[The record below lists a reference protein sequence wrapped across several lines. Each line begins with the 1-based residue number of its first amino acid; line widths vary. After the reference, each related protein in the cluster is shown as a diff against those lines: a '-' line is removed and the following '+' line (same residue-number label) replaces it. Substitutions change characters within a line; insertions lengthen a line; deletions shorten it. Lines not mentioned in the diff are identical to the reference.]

1 MIPFTGV
8 HYFVDLLTLGKS
20 LPQTLNADYAWHL
33 SNPPAPVAVSAPDAW
48 PLRLL
53 PAFLRTPLKARI
65 AARKYEQVLI
75 AMWDN
80 APHLLD
86 DIGVMLAPADGMADH
101 LVAAPARVIAH
112 ARAHGL
118 IQPPQVAATQSRP
131 AMAPAPRTAATVQR
145 PNTDRLPMQQ
155 AGIAA

>member
-1 MIPFTGV
+1 MIPFTGI
-8 HYFVDLLTLGKS
+8 HCLVDILTLSKGM
-20 LPQTLNADYAWHL
+20 PQTLNADYAWHL

-65 AARKYEQVLI
+65 AARKYEQMLI

-80 APHLLD
+80 TPHLLD
-86 DIGVMLAPADGMADH
+86 DIGVILAPADGLADH

-118 IQPPQVAATQSRP
+118 IQAKQAAATQSQP
-131 AMAPAPRTAATVQR
+131 PMAPAPRTAATVQR
-145 PNTDRLPMQQ
+145 PNTDLLRIRQV
-155 AGIAA
+155 GIAT